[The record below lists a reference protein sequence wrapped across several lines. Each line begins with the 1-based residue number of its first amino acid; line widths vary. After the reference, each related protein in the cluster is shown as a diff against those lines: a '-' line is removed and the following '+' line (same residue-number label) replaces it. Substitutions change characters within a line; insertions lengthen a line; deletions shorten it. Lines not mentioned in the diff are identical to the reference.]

1 MSVEEKI
8 KSVFM
13 EWTDLKQLDTLIQQT
28 KVLGA
33 CVEEIGVSGEGRS
46 IYAVTVGDEQ
56 ADRTVVIVAGFHA
69 AEVIAPLTAISI
81 LQKLVENPPPTM
93 RFCIVPVADPDFV
106 SRNAS
111 ELPPNVTLQS
121 LLNLNHLRDL
131 EGHFT
136 TDIYP
141 KCVAIRQW
149 LERFDR
155 IDAYLSLHSA
165 HCISPGLF
173 FYVSSI
179 SDPGWVSQVASQI
192 TATTPAWIPLLSQD
206 PTGLS
211 KKVLFPGFFELEI
224 PGSERL
230 NTSTPGSSL
239 AFVTHRFQSQYVGVS
254 EMPLAVCPALV
265 EASLT
270 EIDQCNRD
278 VKQTGCT
285 SYAFQEIDLDTQLR
299 IMGNWV
305 WAVADHVAA
314 A

>member
-1 MSVEEKI
+1 
-8 KSVFM
+8 M
-13 EWTDLKQLDTLIQQT
+13 EWVDLKQIDTLIQQI
-28 KVLGA
+28 KVLG
-33 CVEEIGVSGEGRS
+33 VDVKEIGVSGEGRS
-46 IYAVTVGDEQ
+46 IYAITVGDEE

-81 LQKLVENPPPTM
+81 LQTLVEKPHPTV
-93 RFCIVPVADPDFV
+93 RFCVVPVADPDFV

-111 ELPPNVTLQS
+111 ELPTNVTLQA
-121 LLNLNHLRDL
+121 LLNLNHQRDL

-141 KCVAIRQW
+141 ECVAIRQW

-155 IDAYLSLHSA
+155 IDAYFSLHSA

-173 FYVSSI
+173 FYVSST
-179 SDPGWVSQVASQI
+179 SNLSWVSRVASQV
-192 TATTPAWIPLLSQD
+192 TAMTPNWISLLSQD

-211 KKVLFPGFFELEI
+211 QKALSPGFFELEI
-224 PGSERL
+224 PEREKL
-230 NTSTPGSSL
+230 NAPTPGSSL
-239 AFVTHRFQSQYVGVS
+239 AFVTYRFQPQYVGAS

-278 VKQTGCT
+278 VKQTGHT
-285 SYAFQEIDLDTQLR
+285 SYLFQEIDLETQLR
-299 IMGNWV
+299 IMKSWILSV
-305 WAVADHVAA
+305 TIY
-314 A
+314 

>member
-1 MSVEEKI
+1 
-8 KSVFM
+8 M
-13 EWTDLKQLDTLIQQT
+13 EWVDLKQLDTLIQQT

-33 CVEEIGVSGEGRS
+33 DVEAIGVSGEGRS

-56 ADRTVVIVAGFHA
+56 ATHTVVIVAGFHA

-81 LQKLVENPPPTM
+81 LQTLVENPPPTV

-106 SRNAS
+106 FRNAS
-111 ELPPNVTLQS
+111 DLPTNVTLQA
-121 LLNLNHLRDL
+121 LLNLNHQRDL

-136 TDIYP
+136 IDTYP
-141 KCVAIRQW
+141 ECVAIRQW
-149 LERFDR
+149 LEHFDR
-155 IDAYLSLHSA
+155 IDAYFSLHSA

-173 FYVSSI
+173 FYVSSR
-179 SDPGWVSQVASQI
+179 SNLAWVCQVASQV
-192 TATTPAWIPLLSQD
+192 TATTPDWIPLLSQD

-211 KKVLFPGFFELEI
+211 QKALSPGFFEIEI
-224 PGSERL
+224 PPEREKL
-230 NTSTPGSSL
+230 NAPTPGSSL
-239 AFVTHRFQSQYVGVS
+239 AFVTHRFQPQYVGVS

-270 EIDQCNRD
+270 EIDHCNRD
-278 VKQTGCT
+278 VKQTGYT
-285 SYAFQEIDLDTQLR
+285 SYAFQELDLDTQLR